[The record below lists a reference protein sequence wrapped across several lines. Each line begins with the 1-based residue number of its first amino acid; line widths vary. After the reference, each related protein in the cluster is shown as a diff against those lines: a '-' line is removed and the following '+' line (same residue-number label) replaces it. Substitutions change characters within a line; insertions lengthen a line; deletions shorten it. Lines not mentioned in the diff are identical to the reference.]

1 MYISFAEDSESHSMQ
16 DDRLASH
23 VTIFFPDPF
32 VHNPNSSSEPTYSTT
47 ELQGEE
53 GEAII

>member
-32 VHNPNSSSEPTYSTT
+32 VHNPNSPSEPTYSTT